1 MDEYE
6 DYPVTQPNYAQLNP
20 IRGKSNGWTEALKLL
35 LPAIAGSIAAK
46 QGALGGFQQGMHQ
59 GQQRI
64 AQSRQQQMQMEQ
76 QAADRA
82 MRLED
87 RDYNRTRQQQ
97 QDQRAAEEF
106 DWRRTQADVTR
117 RNIETDNQRAG
128 DKALWD
134 QEMGYRRAEAER
146 ESALAKTLQA
156 ALAGPLK
163 DPNFQKLV
171 TEGDPSQMA
180 IPLGDGSNMNVL
192 EALRKVGH
200 VFVDGKPFFGQP
212 EPKTGGLVW
221 ERGPDGTERRVPD
234 GPGVTRR
241 PPPKEPKAP
250 KSRKTTS
257 YTLRELD
264 DLGTPTGKQIR
275 ITEDAETGEEISRR
289 VVGEPATVG
298 APTQPAVGAKPSAV
312 GTVKAPKKIGR
323 FTVEIE

>member
-6 DYPVTQPNYAQLNP
+6 DYPVVQPNYAQPNP

-46 QGALGGFQQGMHQ
+46 QGALGGFQQGMAS

-64 AQSRQQQMQMEQ
+64 AQGRQQQMQLDQ
-76 QAADRA
+76 QMADRA

-87 RDYNRTRQQQ
+87 RDYNRQRQSR
-97 QDQRAAEEF
+97 QDERAEEQF
-106 DWRRTQADVTR
+106 NWQRENAEATR
-117 RNIETDNQRAG
+117 ANIATDNQRAG
-128 DKALWD
+128 DMALWQ
-134 QEMGYRRAEAER
+134 QERGYQQEAQRR
-146 ESALAKTLQA
+146 ESELAKTLQA

-171 TEGDPSQMA
+171 TEGDPAQMA

-200 VFVDGKPFFGQP
+200 VFVDGKPFFEQP
-212 EPKTGGLVW
+212 APKAGGLAW
-221 ERGPDGTERRVPD
+221 ERRPDGSEVRVPD
-234 GPGVTRR
+234 APGIKRA
-241 PPPKEPKAP
+241 PAPKAPPTP

-298 APTQPAVGAKPSAV
+298 APTQPAVGAKPAAV